1 MFIECLLFG
10 TVRVS
15 CPPRPRG
22 RSSFQSRTRARS
34 RCCLSASVSGRK
46 WPAVESRRRTSPRA
60 RADEV
65 GGERLDSGTESAVHR
80 RPKTARHE
88 HDLVVLVRLETLA
101 QRVLVVSVRRQ
112 DLVRLG
118 LGRRAGSLPAV
129 HAVRPVE
136 ARGSIRACR
145 KPVAHPRPSHK
156 WPPPARGKQ
165 PRPHGPPCPHL
176 RLVLSQPRRAS
187 RCPFASL

>member
-1 MFIECLLFG
+1 
-10 TVRVS
+10 
-15 CPPRPRG
+15 
-22 RSSFQSRTRARS
+22 
-34 RCCLSASVSGRK
+34 
-46 WPAVESRRRTSPRA
+46 
-60 RADEV
+60 
-65 GGERLDSGTESAVHR
+65 
-80 RPKTARHE
+80 
-88 HDLVVLVRLETLA
+88 
-101 QRVLVVSVRRQ
+101 VLVVSVRRQ

-145 KPVAHPRPSHK
+145 KPVAHPSHK

-165 PRPHGPPCPHL
+165 PRPHGPPCPHP